1 MTGVLAGLDEMS
13 KQYCVKSPNTQ
24 HLQVGE
30 ESGVI
35 DRPRLLVRK
44 AQFST

>member
-1 MTGVLAGLDEMS
+1 MTCVLAGLDEMS
-13 KQYCVKSPNTQ
+13 KQYCVKTPNAQ
-24 HLQVGE
+24 HLEVGE
-30 ESGVI
+30 EAAVI

>member
-13 KQYCVKSPNTQ
+13 KQYCVKTPHTQ
-24 HLQVGE
+24 HLEVGE
-30 ESGVI
+30 GAVVI
-35 DRPRLLVRK
+35 DRPRPFATK